1 MSDVKS
7 VFSPSAGQKYDTN
20 DKKTLPSL
28 LPFLR
33 LSLPKPIWK
42 KVLHVWYQNDGKTA
56 CALSVHSRF
65 GAFGLIPGPLG
76 GIILTGVHLIPVF
89 SNKGWFSLATE
100 SESES
105 ES

>member
-1 MSDVKS
+1 MGTWVEMLKKKLSR
-7 VFSPSAGQKYDTN
+7 PNIRYERQ
-20 DKKTLPSL
+20 KKTLPSL
-28 LPFLR
+28 LLFLR

-56 CALSVHSRF
+56 SALSVHSRF

-76 GIILTGVHLIPVF
+76 GIILTGVHLVPVF
-89 SNKGWFSLATE
+89 SKGWFSLATD

-105 ES
+105 